1 MRFIISGR
9 NMTVSDRLRNAVDD
23 KLGKLD
29 KYFSQDTDCYVRFS
43 YEKKRQKVEVTI
55 PVKGHTFRAEQ
66 VSEDMIASLDLAQ
79 EIIVRQLRKYKTKLT
94 KQHRRS
100 YQPEFLDMESGDEE
114 DIRIVRSKK
123 FAIKPMDPEDAC
135 MEMELL
141 NHAFYVF
148 RNAETDQ
155 VNVVYKRSGNTYG
168 LIEPEE

>member
-9 NMTVSDRLRNAVDD
+9 NMTVSDRLRNAVDE

-94 KQHRRS
+94 KQHRQS

-148 RNAETDQ
+148 RNAQTDQ